1 MADTHPQTSK
11 IINFYD
17 PYFSLLLLFI
27 FFYLEKCQFICTS
40 SYQKFL
46 KIHTDCFAVI
56 WNAVFAHVAVFELS
70 NNH

>member
-1 MADTHPQTSK
+1 MIHILASS
-11 IINFYD
+11 FY
-17 PYFSLLLLFI
+17 LF

-56 WNAVFAHVAVFELS
+56 WNAVFAHVVVFELS